1 MTSRAD
7 RTARLDGLVPPLAA
21 ARVLVVGCGSVGS
34 TMADILVR
42 HGVGSFTLID
52 PDEVEAPNLS
62 RSVYTAADCGRAKVD
77 ALADH
82 LRAVDPATQVVVHSR
97 PAAELGEVGLS
108 DVISACDLVVAA
120 TDDPVTQGA
129 LNHRSYALDRPALY
143 TALYRGALAGE
154 IVITVPGATPC
165 WACATGQLDL
175 AEDGAVRS
183 GVKDYGTGRLAG
195 EVALGADVLTVVSVA
210 AKAGIGL
217 LAGAGSPAGL
227 HTVTALARHSMCIVA
242 TSAAWDW
249 FPTTF
254 GATPGQYAPQSV
266 WMRVEGSDDCP
277 VCGVDRRAPLTVVD
291 RSLAERALRDAT

>member
-1 MTSRAD
+1 MTTRTD
-7 RTARLDGLVPPLAA
+7 RTARLDGLVPPLAD

-42 HGVGSFTLID
+42 HGVGAFTLID
-52 PDEVEAPNLS
+52 PDDVEAPNLS
-62 RSVYTAADCGRAKVD
+62 RSVYTAADCGRPKVD

-82 LRAVDPATQVVVHSR
+82 LRAVDPATHVDAHAIPV
-97 PAAELGEVGLS
+97 AELGEVGLS
-108 DVISACDLVVAA
+108 DAISSCDLVVAA

-129 LNHRSYALDRPALY
+129 LNHRSYVLDRPALY

-154 IVITVPGATPC
+154 IVVTVPGATPC

-175 AEDGAVRS
+175 DDDGAVRS

-210 AKAGIGL
+210 AKVGIGL
-217 LAGAGSPAGL
+217 LAGPDSPAGL
-227 HTVTALARHSMCIVA
+227 HAVMAMARHSMCIVA
-242 TSAAWDW
+242 TSASWDW
-249 FPTTF
+249 FPATF
-254 GATPGQYAPQSV
+254 GDTPGQYAPQSV

-277 VCGVDRRAPLTVVD
+277 VCGSERRAPVTVVD
-291 RSLAERALRDAT
+291 RALAERALREAT